1 MRSTILL
8 LHLVAISSLSGCVST
23 KDIHLA
29 DGTIGH
35 EITCNGRERS
45 IETCFEMATTL
56 CGKNGFETVT
66 REGLSTGRTIAKGST
81 DPNSGPFATR
91 SILVR
96 CKDQR
101 PIPQY

>member
-1 MRSTILL
+1 MRLTVLL
-8 LHLVAISSLSGCVST
+8 LHIVAISALSGCVST

-35 EITCNGRERS
+35 VITCDGRELS
-45 IETCFEMATTL
+45 IETCFETAAEL
-56 CGKNGFETVT
+56 CGTNGFETVT

-81 DPNSGPFATR
+81 DPNSGAFATR

-96 CKDQR
+96 CHDQR
-101 PIPQY
+101 AVPQY